1 MTTERV
7 KSIGILI
14 ATLIIGIFL
23 GLLIP
28 GFYYKATGGHHQ
40 ITDDNNARKPD
51 DWFVQKLNE
60 IVKPDSLQQE
70 KIKPLFSWA
79 GSQLDSVEQSANAQA
94 ITILDSVKTKLR
106 SIVTDTQW
114 SRLEKY
120 EQQAKSKWH
129 RHSDG
134 R

>member
-1 MTTERV
+1 MTTERI

-28 GFYYKATGGHHQ
+28 GFYYKATGEHRQ
-40 ITDDNNARKPD
+40 NREPNSALKPERKA

-60 IVKPDSLQQE
+60 IVEPDSLQKE

-79 GSQLDSVEQSANAQA
+79 GSRLDSV
-94 ITILDSVKTKLR
+94 DHCF
-106 SIVTDTQW
+106 
-114 SRLEKY
+114 SRD
-120 EQQAKSKWH
+120 QKSLA
-129 RHSDG
+129 S
-134 R
+134 